1 MCACV
6 GEGGSVCVR
15 NKVSGRKKG
24 RERARTCDGLE
35 HAVGVAVVVGV
46 VVGVKLEGY
55 GIKEKDRRE
64 TRVMAAK
71 KPIRRWFIQFTNGLI
86 STGCWTNRR
95 EVARICRDS
104 SVICGKP
111 QLYELKPVKPKRK
124 AK

>member
-1 MCACV
+1 MVVVAVAVVVVVAV
-6 GEGGSVCVR
+6 GVEVEVGVVVGVAVG
-15 NKVSGRKKG
+15 VVVGV
-24 RERARTCDGLE
+24 
-35 HAVGVAVVVGV
+35 AVGVAVVVGV